1 MGLYVTIAATTVVVL
16 ILLLVLFAATKI
28 NKRRSVNSQD
38 QGTNIDTPRQHE
50 QAIIVVQTEEVNVV
64 HMHVHSDA
72 SIQAEVN
79 PPTAKNKA
87 YGMSNST
94 SDYTYYYANDASS
107 CNDVPTTV
115 DEAGST
121 TDPHH
126 NNTKEI
132 KMTINEAYL
141 HVPTMS

>member
-1 MGLYVTIAATTVVVL
+1 MGLYVTIATTTVVAL

-64 HMHVHSDA
+64 HMHAHSDT
-72 SIQAEVN
+72 SIQAEVD
-79 PPTAKNKA
+79 PTIAKNKA
-87 YGMSNST
+87 YGMFKESNST
-94 SDYTYYYANDASS
+94 SDYTYYYANDAPS
-107 CNDVPTTV
+107 CNDVPTTA

-121 TDPHH
+121 TDHH

-132 KMTINEAYL
+132 QMTFNEAYL
-141 HVPTMS
+141 Q